1 MTASSDNALRDRP
14 TGELLK
20 DLSDHTTTLV
30 KQEMELA
37 KAELQEK
44 GKQAGLG
51 AGMFGG
57 AGLFGLGAFAALTAC
72 LIAALDQAM
81 EIWLAALVVAVA
93 YAVIA
98 AVLAITGKQ
107 KVKQAVPP
115 VPEQAAERAERL
127 GGYLHEADGDRIL
140 RDVED
145 FGRRNPWAVVA
156 GGMAL
161 GFMASRLLKASS
173 TERYRS
179 AQELAQP
186 QPSPLDAG
194 L

>member
-1 MTASSDNALRDRP
+1 MTASRENELRDRP
-14 TGELLK
+14 TGELLR

-72 LIAALDQAM
+72 LIAALDQVM

-98 AVLAITGKQ
+98 AVLAMTGKQ

-115 VPEQAAERAERL
+115 VPEQAK
-127 GGYLHEADGDRIL
+127 DS
-140 RDVED
+140 VKED
-145 FGRRNPWAVVA
+145 MEWAKSQARSGR
-156 GGMAL
+156 
-161 GFMASRLLKASS
+161 
-173 TERYRS
+173 T
-179 AQELAQP
+179 
-186 QPSPLDAG
+186 
-194 L
+194 

>member
-1 MTASSDNALRDRP
+1 MTASNDNALRDRP
-14 TGELLK
+14 TGELLR

-72 LIAALDQAM
+72 LIAALDKVM
-81 EIWLAALVVAVA
+81 EIWLAALVVAVS
-93 YAVIA
+93 YGVIA

-107 KVKQAVPP
+107 KVKQAAPP
-115 VPEQAAERAERL
+115 VPEQAV
-127 GGYLHEADGDRIL
+127 DS
-140 RDVED
+140 VKED
-145 FGRRNPWAVVA
+145 MEWAKTQARSGR
-156 GGMAL
+156 
-161 GFMASRLLKASS
+161 
-173 TERYRS
+173 T
-179 AQELAQP
+179 
-186 QPSPLDAG
+186 
-194 L
+194 